1 MSKFKVMK
9 WIRKIRDKNY
19 EETKLMSKKELL
31 EFYKR
36 KAEIIQKRLR
46 FHSEIWRTL
55 PHFLKQ

>member
-36 KAEIIQKRLR
+36 KAEIIQKKVKV
-46 FHSEIWRTL
+46 
-55 PHFLKQ
+55 PQ